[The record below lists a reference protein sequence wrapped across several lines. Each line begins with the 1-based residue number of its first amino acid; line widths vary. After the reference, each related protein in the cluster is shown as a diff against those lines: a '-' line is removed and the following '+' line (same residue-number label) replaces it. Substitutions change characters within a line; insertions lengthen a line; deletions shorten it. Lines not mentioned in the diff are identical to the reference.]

1 MKTYAKLL
9 GLALLFASLLVPQ
22 ATAGYINGPFA
33 SPFSLF
39 GTKWDPGANT
49 ASPHLVGPPG
59 PPGPKTPGGATFSIM
74 GAGFLDVSGVGV
86 GHGANLTSNIT
97 ALGVPGF
104 SAADYANLVDAA
116 LGIWDTASGFTNL
129 GQVADGAVSVGASE
143 AAGVHLGDIRI
154 AAWEL
159 TDPNTLAHAF
169 QPGTEAI
176 FGPGGTIAGDV
187 HIDVNQNWGDDPND
201 ITGNNLFDLFT
212 VVLHELGHGL
222 GLDHT
227 DRRGSLMLPV
237 YNGAQR
243 SLGPDDRN
251 AIRAIYGR
259 AKNIGPQNAGAG
271 SSLGVGLGAPSSIS
285 TVPEPSTFTLL
296 WLGMSSLFGSRFVHR
311 RRRT

>member
-1 MKTYAKLL
+1 MKTHAKFL
-9 GLALLFASLLVPQ
+9 GLAILFALLLVSQ
-22 ATAGYINGPFA
+22 ATAGYINGPSA

-49 ASPHLVGPPG
+49 ASPHVVGPPG
-59 PPGPKTPGGATFSIM
+59 PPGPRTPGGATFSIM
-74 GAGFLDVSGVGV
+74 GAGFLDVSGAGV

-104 SAADYANLVDAA
+104 SAVDYADLVNSA
-116 LGIWDTASGFTNL
+116 LAIWDAASGFTNL
-129 GQVADGAVSVGASE
+129 GQVADGAVNVGAPE
-143 AAGVHLGDIRI
+143 AAGGHLGDIRI

-159 TDPNTLAHAF
+159 TNPNSLAHTF

-187 HIDVNQNWGDDPND
+187 HIDVNQNWVDDPKD
-201 ITGNNLFDLFT
+201 IAGNNLFDLFT

-227 DRRGSLMLPV
+227 DKRRSLMLPV

-251 AIRAIYGR
+251 AIRAIYGP
-259 AKNIGPQNAGAG
+259 AKNIGPPNAGAG
-271 SSLGVGLGAPSSIS
+271 LSLGAPFPISS
-285 TVPEPSTFTLL
+285 VPEPSTLTLAAL
-296 WLGMSSLFGSRFVHR
+296 VLLSLLAQGNCR
-311 RRRT
+311 RRA